1 VTEEKTKQTAA
12 PAGVG
17 PREPEDG
24 KHDGAREPSAEIEI
38 RPAISGFFEEPKASA
53 SAFFKVLRTH
63 GVKRFSPSD
72 QADAVEL
79 MEKMDPEGE
88 RLWILMSQ
96 ASLPEPVDAWI
107 WGAAQKRLTTKLGD
121 AFDPQE
127 LDKQAILKSL
137 TKGLSEGLRTEDKE
151 KKKGAE
157 NWLRIGL
164 CWLAEKRSL
173 QAWQIAEGLLSLL
186 FPEGKSAS
194 RLAIRAIQKGKST
207 EFRLAIAMAGLGHD
221 MVKAA
226 EGDRDRERQIS
237 AGLRD
242 RLADTR
248 STLERFQAELARL
261 QGELEQRNF
270 KLAEVEAT
278 LAAERQHW
286 GHDLSETKAGQR
298 VLLGER
304 IGPLLQDAVDAL
316 EIEPSAPN
324 LALKRIKAVL
334 SIIEE
339 AKA

>member
-1 VTEEKTKQTAA
+1 MSST
-12 PAGVG
+12 
-17 PREPEDG
+17 
-24 KHDGAREPSAEIEI
+24 
-38 RPAISGFFEEPKASA
+38 A

-88 RLWILMSQ
+88 RLWTLMSQ